1 MLILFPNP
9 ERIIMKGD
17 IESISIKVNDE
28 NVPMNPFVK
37 EVTKNVILGLI
48 QSLKINAKPEK
59 INIEIDLHG
68 TNNF

>member
-1 MLILFPNP
+1 
-9 ERIIMKGD
+9 MKGD